1 MSREH
6 AQRTEVAELDNPQA
20 AHAEENEKATKF
32 SHGNPP
38 PVGGAFKDPAG
49 TSQLAYEED
58 ANEKELKQKV
68 GALVSSKFGNDFK
81 KAFTHYDRDKDGAVT
96 KGELVE
102 LLEDA
107 GVGNGITRGIWA
119 KKIIEKLDAS
129 HDHAIEW
136 SEFEA
141 VFRARA

>member
-6 AQRTEVAELDNPQA
+6 AQRNEAPELDKPQV
-20 AHAEENEKATKF
+20 AHAEESEHATKF
-32 SHGNPP
+32 SSGNPP
-38 PVGGAFKDPAG
+38 PVGGAFKEPAG
-49 TSQLAYEED
+49 TSQLAFEED
-58 ANEKELKQKV
+58 ENEKELKTKV
-68 GALVSSKFGNDFK
+68 GALVSSKFGNDYK
-81 KAFTHYDRDKDGAVT
+81 KAFDHYDRDKDGAVT

-102 LLEDA
+102 LLEEA
-107 GVGNGITRGIWA
+107 GVGNAITRGVWA

-136 SEFEA
+136 SEFES